1 VRWAARSP
9 STKGAAIADAVA
21 PLRIAV
27 VGAGALGSFVGARLA
42 QAGQRVV
49 LIGRAAHVEA
59 TRRDGLQV
67 HGDGRVDRVRVEA
80 TTELAAVQDAD
91 GVLVCVKSA
100 DTAGLAQHLAPLL
113 RTDAAVLSL
122 QNGVDNAATL
132 ARGLGRSVGIA
143 VAYIAAALPAP
154 GVVQHSGG
162 RSLVMGWVAAAA
174 GLSPQPL
181 PQPSLHGWAALF
193 THAGFEVRL
202 TDQPL
207 QALWDKLIVNCAC
220 NAVSGLAGAPYG
232 AMAAQAG
239 IRQLQAALVREAV
252 AVAQAEGVPVQLA
265 AALAA
270 VERVAL
276 AMPLQHSSTAQDLAR
291 GRPTEIDQLNGHVA
305 QRGAALG
312 VPVPLNQ
319 ALWALVKLAEGQR
332 RPGPGK
338 AG

>member
-1 VRWAARSP
+1 
-9 STKGAAIADAVA
+9 
-21 PLRIAV
+21 LRIAV

-42 QAGQRVV
+42 QAGQQVV

-67 HGDGRVDRVRVEA
+67 HSDVRIDRVQVEA
-80 TTELAAVQDAD
+80 STELAAVQDAD
-91 GVLVCVKSA
+91 AVLVCVKSV
-100 DTAGLAQHLAPLL
+100 DTAGLALQLAPLL
-113 RTDAAVLSL
+113 PAGAAVLSL

-132 ARGLGRSVGIA
+132 ARGLGRPVGIA

-154 GVVQHSGG
+154 GVVLHSGG
-162 RSLVMGWVAAAA
+162 RSLVMGMVAASTAVGVAAPGAA
-174 GLSPQPL
+174 GEAELAPR
-181 PQPSLHGWAALF
+181 PSLQAWAALF
-193 THAGFEVRL
+193 TQAGFEVRL
-202 TDQPL
+202 TEQPL
-207 QALWDKLIVNCAC
+207 LALWDKLIVNCAC
-220 NAVSGLAGAPYG
+220 NAVSGLAAAPYG
-232 AMAAQAG
+232 AMAALPG
-239 IRQLQAALVREAV
+239 IRDLQAALVREAV

-332 RPGPGK
+332 RPAPAK

>member
-1 VRWAARSP
+1 
-9 STKGAAIADAVA
+9 
-21 PLRIAV
+21 
-27 VGAGALGSFVGARLA
+27 
-42 QAGQRVV
+42 
-49 LIGRAAHVEA
+49 
-59 TRRDGLQV
+59 V
-67 HGDGRVDRVRVEA
+67 HGDGRVDRVQVEA
-80 TTELAAVQDAD
+80 STEMAAVQDAD
-91 GVLVCVKSA
+91 AVLVCVKSA
-100 DTAGLAQHLAPLL
+100 DTAGVAQQLAPLL
-113 RTDAAVLSL
+113 RAGTAVLSL

-132 ARGLGRSVGIA
+132 VRGLGRPVGIA

-154 GVVQHSGG
+154 GVVLHSGG
-162 RSLVMGWVAAAA
+162 RSLVLGWVAAASADGAAVPGVA
-174 GLSPQPL
+174 GLL
-181 PQPSLHGWAALF
+181 PQPSLPAWAVLF
-193 THAGFEVRL
+193 TQAGFEVRL
-202 TDQPL
+202 TEQPL
-207 QALWDKLIVNCAC
+207 LALWDKLIVNCAC
-220 NAVSGLAGAPYG
+220 NAVSGLAAAPYG
-232 AMAAQAG
+232 AMAALPG
-239 IRQLQAALVREAV
+239 IRDLQAALVREAV

-332 RPGPGK
+332 RPAPAK

>member
-1 VRWAARSP
+1 V
-9 STKGAAIADAVA
+9 
-21 PLRIAV
+21 L
-27 VGAGALGSFVGARLA
+27 
-42 QAGQRVV
+42 
-49 LIGRAAHVEA
+49 LIGRAAHVEV

-67 HGDGRVDRVRVEA
+67 HGDGRVDSVQIEA
-80 TTELAAVQDAD
+80 STDLAAVQDAD
-91 GVLVCVKSA
+91 AVLVCVKSA
-100 DTAGLAQHLAPLL
+100 DTAGVAQQLAPLL
-113 RTDAAVLSL
+113 RAGAAVLSL

-132 ARGLGRSVGIA
+132 ARGLGRPVGIA

-162 RSLVMGWVAAAA
+162 QSMVMGLVAVGAA
-174 GLSPQPL
+174 GAVGL
-181 PQPSLHGWAALF
+181 PPPKSLQALAALF
-193 THAGFEVRL
+193 IRAGFDVRL

-232 AMAAQAG
+232 AMAALPG
-239 IRQLQAALVREAV
+239 IRELQAALVREAV
-252 AVAQAEGVPVQLA
+252 AVALAEGVPVQLA

-332 RPGPGK
+332 LPAP
-338 AG
+338 APAC

>member
-1 VRWAARSP
+1 M
-9 STKGAAIADAVA
+9 
-21 PLRIAV
+21 
-27 VGAGALGSFVGARLA
+27 
-42 QAGQRVV
+42 V

-67 HGDGRVDRVRVEA
+67 QGDGRIDCVRLEA
-80 TTELAAVQDAD
+80 TTDLAAVQDAD
-91 GVLVCVKSA
+91 AVLVCVKSV
-100 DTAGLAQHLAPLL
+100 DTAGVAQQLAPLL
-113 RTDAAVLSL
+113 RPDAVVLSL
-122 QNGVDNAATL
+122 QNGVDNAVTL
-132 ARGLGRSVGIA
+132 ACGLGRPVGIA
-143 VAYIAAALPAP
+143 VAYIAAALPEP
-154 GVVQHSGG
+154 GVVQHCGG
-162 RSLVMGWVAAAA
+162 RALVMGLVEAGAAER
-174 GLSPQPL
+174 L
-181 PQPSLHGWAALF
+181 PRPSLQAWAALF
-193 THAGFEVRL
+193 THAGFAVRL

-220 NAVSGLAGAPYG
+220 NAVSGLAAAPYG
-232 AMAAQAG
+232 AMAALPG

-252 AVAQAEGVPVQLA
+252 AVAQAEGVPVQLEA
-265 AALAA
+265 AWAA

-332 RPGPGK
+332 RLAP
-338 AG
+338 